1 MNRQS
6 CRSHGSMKTRGD
18 GTNERTN
25 ADLDSDGRHTTT
37 TYDDDDDDACDDEF
51 RVFIIVVID
60 DAVGRDRARVDGG
73 RRRWGKKMRRET
85 VWREKT
91 RKTRDARRRKDDGV
105 GGFDGR
111 GGDEK

>member
-1 MNRQS
+1 
-6 CRSHGSMKTRGD
+6 MKTRGD
-18 GTNERTN
+18 GTNECGFGFRRTTH
-25 ADLDSDGRHTTT
+25 DDDDTTT
-37 TYDDDDDDACDDEF
+37 HDDDDDACDDEF

-73 RRRWGKKMRRET
+73 RRRWGKKRRET

>member
-1 MNRQS
+1 
-6 CRSHGSMKTRGD
+6 
-18 GTNERTN
+18 
-25 ADLDSDGRHTTT
+25 LDSDGRHTTT
-37 TYDDDDDDACDDEF
+37 HDDDDDDACDDEF
-51 RVFIIVVID
+51 RMFIIVVID

-73 RRRWGKKMRRET
+73 RRRWGKKRRET

>member
-1 MNRQS
+1 VWV
-6 CRSHGSMKTRGD
+6 TRVHENERGR
-18 GTNERTN
+18 NERTN
-25 ADLDSDGRHTTT
+25 ECGFGFRRTTH
-37 TYDDDDDDACDDEF
+37 DDDDTTHDDDDNDACDDEF

-73 RRRWGKKMRRET
+73 RRRWGKKTRRET

>member
-1 MNRQS
+1 MRIWIQTDD
-6 CRSHGSMKTRGD
+6 TR
-18 GTNERTN
+18 R
-25 ADLDSDGRHTTT
+25 RHD
-37 TYDDDDDDACDDEF
+37 DDDDDDACDDEF

-60 DAVGRDRARVDGG
+60 DAHSGRDRARVDGG
-73 RRRWGKKMRRET
+73 RRRWGKKRRET

>member
-6 CRSHGSMKTRGD
+6 CGSHRSMKTRGD
-18 GTNERTN
+18 GTNECGFGFRRTTH
-25 ADLDSDGRHTTT
+25 DDDDDSC
-37 TYDDDDDDACDDEF
+37 DDDDACDDEF

-73 RRRWGKKMRRET
+73 RRRWGKKRRET